1 MEHPFW
7 LQAVLIWWLLPCAR
21 QDWRDRRVVN
31 LLTVPPFLAA
41 LPLAHWLGGA
51 NRLGLAVLV
60 LVCVWLMWR
69 EGLLGAA
76 DAKVATVLAATLP
89 ASLTLGLGVLWLW
102 LALGRISRWMRP
114 DSWPWPGIPGVTG
127 LYCGVVLTVCLRYPY
142 AVS

>member
-1 MEHPFW
+1 M
-7 LQAVLIWWLLPCAR
+7 
-21 QDWRDRRVVN
+21 N

-51 NRLGLAVLV
+51 DRLGLAVLV

-76 DAKVATVLAATLP
+76 DAKVATVLAAAVP
-89 ASLTLGLGVLWLW
+89 ASLVLGLYVLWLW

-114 DSWPWPGIPGVTG
+114 GSWPWSGIPGVTG
-127 LYCGVVLTVCLRYPY
+127 LYCGVVLTVCLQYPY
-142 AVS
+142 AIS

>member
-1 MEHPFW
+1 M
-7 LQAVLIWWLLPCAR
+7 
-21 QDWRDRRVVN
+21 N
-31 LLTVPPFLAA
+31 LWTVPPFLAA

-69 EGLLGAA
+69 AELLGAA

-89 ASLTLGLGVLWLW
+89 ASLTLGLAVLWLW

-114 DSWPWPGIPGVTG
+114 GSWPWQGIPGVTG
-127 LYCGVVLTVCLRYPY
+127 LYCGVVLTICLRYPY